1 MSKQPTKY
9 QRTTV
14 NHKGEEKTVTWY
26 SDTGRI
32 EKEVD
37 EDMKRIRSHAYRS
50 SYDPIAVDKWKQENK
65 IGEYREW
72 VFDIEIIKQIQ
83 DKVKSHEAHMHP
95 EDHAKF
101 KNRGKQY
108 TGGAKRQPK
117 ERLKGGK
124 LQRAAE
130 EARLIAEIE
139 NM

>member
-1 MSKQPTKY
+1 MSKQP
-9 QRTTV
+9 
-14 NHKGEEKTVTWY
+14 KTYLKKIVKNGKEYTINAL

-32 EKEVD
+32 EREVD
-37 EDMKRIRSHAYRS
+37 EDMKLIRSHAYRS
-50 SYDPIAVDKWKQENK
+50 KYDPIAVDKWKQENK
-65 IGEYREW
+65 IGEYRDWE
-72 VFDIEIIKQIQ
+72 FDLEIIKQIH
-83 DKVKSHEAHMHP
+83 DKVKSGEAHMHP

-108 TGGAKRQPK
+108 TGGPKRQPK

>member
-1 MSKQPTKY
+1 MSKQP
-9 QRTTV
+9 
-14 NHKGEEKTVTWY
+14 KTYLKKIVKNGKEYTFNAL
-26 SDTGRI
+26 SDAGRI

-37 EDMKRIRSHAYRS
+37 EDMKRIKSYAYRS
-50 SYDPIAVDKWKQENK
+50 NYDPIAVDEWKQENK
-65 IGEYREW
+65 IGDYREW
-72 VFDIEIIKQIQ
+72 VFDLEIIKQIQ
-83 DKVKSHEAHMHP
+83 DKVKAGEAHMHP

-139 NM
+139 NL

>member
-1 MSKQPTKY
+1 MSKQPSQY

-14 NHKGEEKTVTWY
+14 KANGEEKTVTWY

-37 EDMKRIRSHAYRS
+37 EDIKRIKSHAYRS

-72 VFDIEIIKQIQ
+72 VFDLEIIKQIQ
-83 DKVKSHEAHMHP
+83 DKVKAGEAHMHP

-108 TGGAKRQPK
+108 TGGAKRKPK
-117 ERLKGGK
+117 GKTGGK

>member
-1 MSKQPTKY
+1 MSKQPSQY

-14 NHKGEEKTVTWY
+14 NADGEEKTVKWY

-37 EDMKRIRSHAYRS
+37 EDMKLIRSQAYRS

-65 IGEYREW
+65 IGKYREW
-72 VFDIEIIKQIQ
+72 EFDMELIKQIQ
-83 DKVKSHEAHMHP
+83 DKVKAGEAHMHP

-101 KNRGKQY
+101 KNRGKNY
-108 TGGAKRQPK
+108 TGGPQRQPK
-117 ERLKGGK
+117 GKTGGK

>member
-1 MSKQPTKY
+1 MSKQPKTYLKKIVKKGIEY
-9 QRTTV
+9 TV
-14 NHKGEEKTVTWY
+14 NAL

-32 EKEVD
+32 EREVD
-37 EDMKRIRSHAYRS
+37 EDIKRIKSQAYRS
-50 SYDPIAVDKWKQENK
+50 SYDPIAVDKWRQENK

-72 VFDIEIIKQIQ
+72 EFDHKRIKEIQ
-83 DKVKSHEAHMHP
+83 DKVKAGEAHMHP

-108 TGGAKRQPK
+108 TGGPQRQPK
-117 ERLKGGK
+117 GKTGGK

>member
-1 MSKQPTKY
+1 MSKQP
-9 QRTTV
+9 
-14 NHKGEEKTVTWY
+14 KTYLKKIVKNGKEYTFNAL
-26 SDTGRI
+26 SDAGRI

-37 EDMKRIRSHAYRS
+37 EDMKRIKSYAYRS
-50 SYDPIAVDKWKQENK
+50 NYDPIAVDEWKQENK
-65 IGEYREW
+65 IGDYREW
-72 VFDIEIIKQIQ
+72 EFDMELIKQIQ
-83 DKVKSHEAHMHP
+83 DKVKAGEAHMHP

-139 NM
+139 NL

>member
-1 MSKQPTKY
+1 MSKQP
-9 QRTTV
+9 
-14 NHKGEEKTVTWY
+14 KTYLKKIVKNGKEYTFNAL
-26 SDTGRI
+26 SDAGRI

-37 EDMKRIRSHAYRS
+37 EDMKRIKSYAYRS
-50 SYDPIAVDKWKQENK
+50 NYDPIAVDEWKQENK
-65 IGEYREW
+65 IGDYREW
-72 VFDIEIIKQIQ
+72 VFDLEIIKQIQ
-83 DKVKSHEAHMHP
+83 DKVKAGEAHMHP

-101 KNRGKQY
+101 KNRGKNY

>member
-1 MSKQPTKY
+1 MSKQPAKY

-37 EDMKRIRSHAYRS
+37 ELMKIIKSDTYRS
-50 SYDPIAVDKWKQENK
+50 NYDPIAVDKWKQENK

-72 VFDIEIIKQIQ
+72 VFDLEIIKQIQ
-83 DKVKSHEAHMHP
+83 DKVKAGEAHMHP

-108 TGGAKRQPK
+108 TGGAQRKSK
-117 ERLKGGK
+117 GKTGGK

-130 EARLIAEIE
+130 EARLLAEIE

>member
-1 MSKQPTKY
+1 MSKQPTQYK
-9 QRTTV
+9 RTTI
-14 NHKGEEKTVTWY
+14 NAKGEEKTVTWY

-37 EDMKRIRSHAYRS
+37 EDMKRIRSYSYRS
-50 SYDPIAVDKWKQENK
+50 NYDPIAVDKWKQENK

-72 VFDIEIIKQIQ
+72 VFDIERIKQIQ
-83 DKVKSHEAHMHP
+83 DKVKAGEAHMHP

-101 KNRGKQY
+101 KNRGKKY
-108 TGGAKRQPK
+108 TGGAKRKPK
-117 ERLKGGK
+117 GKTGGK

>member
-1 MSKQPTKY
+1 MSKQP
-9 QRTTV
+9 
-14 NHKGEEKTVTWY
+14 KTYLKKIVKNGKEYTFNAL
-26 SDTGRI
+26 SDAGRI

-37 EDMKRIRSHAYRS
+37 EDMKRIKSYAYRS
-50 SYDPIAVDKWKQENK
+50 KYDPIAVDKWKQDNK

-72 VFDIEIIKQIQ
+72 VFDMELIKQIQ
-83 DKVKSHEAHMHP
+83 DKVKAGEAHMHP

-108 TGGAKRQPK
+108 TGGAQRKSK
-117 ERLKGGK
+117 GKTGGK

-130 EARLIAEIE
+130 EARLLAEIE

>member
-1 MSKQPTKY
+1 MSKQP
-9 QRTTV
+9 
-14 NHKGEEKTVTWY
+14 KTYLKKIVKNGKEYTFNAL
-26 SDTGRI
+26 SDAGRI

-37 EDMKRIRSHAYRS
+37 EDMKRIKSYAYRS
-50 SYDPIAVDKWKQENK
+50 NYDPIAVDGWKQENK
-65 IGEYREW
+65 IGDYREW
-72 VFDIEIIKQIQ
+72 EFDMELIKQIQ
-83 DKVKSHEAHMHP
+83 DKVKAGEAHMHP

-139 NM
+139 NL